1 MTRTGVGIDVSKAS
15 LDVALHG
22 ERTVQ
27 RFPYHSEGLK
37 RLIAWLKPRDLKQV
51 VLEATG
57 GYEQAALDALHAA
70 GLPVVRVNPRQ
81 ARDFAK
87 AIGQLAKTDS
97 LDARM
102 LAHLAAVI
110 PLTAYQ
116 PPEAAARR
124 LKQFHQR
131 RAQLVGMIAAEKQRR
146 RQIVEPELRAGLER
160 HLGEL
165 EAERDRLDAALRAQ
179 IKGSLQARVCGTCKG
194 VGQVVL
200 SALICDLPELGH
212 LNRKAIAKLSGVAP
226 LARDS
231 GTLRGQR
238 TTWGGRAPVRSAL
251 YMAAL
256 SAVRYDPTLKAF
268 YQQLLARGKR
278 KKVALVAA
286 TRKLLVILNA
296 RMRDALAEPAKTACL
311 RG

>member
-27 RFPYHSEGLK
+27 QFPYDHEGLK

-57 GYEQAALDALHAA
+57 GYEQAALDALHTA

-87 AIGQLAKTDS
+87 AIGQLAKTDA
-97 LDARM
+97 LDARV

-131 RAQLVGMIAAEKQRR
+131 RAHLVGMIASEKQRR

-160 HLGEL
+160 HLCEL
-165 EAERDRLDAALRAQ
+165 EAERDRLDAILRAQ
-179 IKGSLQARVCGTCKG
+179 IKDSLQARVCGTCKG

-268 YQQLLARGKR
+268 YLRLLARGKC

-286 TRKLLVILNA
+286 MRKLLVILNA

-311 RG
+311 GG